1 MQIFNELVNI
11 ITIIFLSYTVIR
23 IKKKNTNTKG
33 VNMLIYTM
41 IAFIFLTVVDVVNAF
56 FIKNPTLDISI
67 VLLKLPLV
75 IILVWFFFK
84 LRKKGSL

>member
-33 VNMLIYTM
+33 VNMLIHTM
-41 IAFIFLTVVDVVNAF
+41 IAFIFLTVVDVVNTF